1 VSKAVDRGRVS
12 PDEAR
17 HVLGGMLLDLLETG
31 ADRDLGA
38 EWRMRLLDLGVAEQT
53 LDALRG
59 ALSQCESGEQPSV
72 VSSRRPYQVDAVVA
86 HVGILGDPADWEPAV
101 EYASTA
107 MALMDSVW
115 SIGVRYQGVLNVLD
129 RYRRLRAA
137 SGADS
142 ERDTP
147 ADLVTFIE
155 GLGGPEAFADAVQNR
170 QRTSST
176 SGILKA
182 EAVFLESRFLE
193 GEAVATP
200 ADLLGASPEKLDA
213 IRARWVS
220 VPGQGS
226 GLSLDYFLML
236 SGLPG
241 VKADRMV
248 RRFVAAALELPNELA
263 ISAEDAGALVREA
276 AWRLDT
282 DERVLDYAVWRFQS
296 SQ

>member
-1 VSKAVDRGRVS
+1 
-12 PDEAR
+12 
-17 HVLGGMLLDLLETG
+17 VLGDMLLDLVGPG
-31 ADRDLGA
+31 ADRVLDA
-38 EWRMRLLDLGVAEQT
+38 EWRMRLLVLGVSAQS
-53 LDALRG
+53 LDALHGLPPR
-59 ALSQCESGEQPSV
+59 ASDEQPRLAP
-72 VSSRRPYQVDAVVA
+72 RRRAPQVAAVVA
-86 HVGILGDPADWEPAV
+86 HIGVLGDPAQWEPAV

-107 MALMDSVW
+107 MAVIDSVW
-115 SIGVRYQGVLNVLD
+115 SIGVRYQGVLNVLE

-137 SGADS
+137 SGADPAG
-142 ERDTP
+142 DTP
-147 ADLVTFIE
+147 AALVSLIE

-182 EAVFLESRFLE
+182 EAVFLESRHLQA
-193 GEAVATP
+193 EAVATP
-200 ADLLGASPEKLDA
+200 ADLVDASPEKLDA
-213 IRARWVS
+213 IRAHWIS

-263 ISAEDAGALVREA
+263 ISAEDAGGLVREA
-276 AWRLDT
+276 ARRLDI

-296 SQ
+296 NQ